1 MRPEDQ
7 QPTNGAPSQPRR
19 RRGVTRTRIIF
30 GAVFAA
36 LVIAVLSLRALSVF
50 ITDFMWFNSLD
61 FSGVWWSVLWA
72 RIGLGLLFTA
82 IAFVVIWINL
92 YLAERLSPSRRPAG
106 PQEEFLKRWHE
117 TVGKRRGWLRLGVSV
132 LLGLLV
138 GAGVSGRW
146 QEWLFFVNPVDFGFA
161 DEQFGRD
168 AGFYV
173 FRLPFLEFLVG
184 WAFAAVLVSFIF
196 AAIWH
201 YLHGGISIQG
211 RSNGS
216 SVTPQVKAHL
226 SLLLGLLALIKA
238 VGYFFDQFSL
248 TLSTRGVVD
257 GATYTDV
264 NAQLPVLRLMIIIS
278 VFSFL
283 LLVVNIWRRGFTY
296 PVIAVGL
303 WAVIAVLAGALYPAL
318 VQRFQVE
325 PSESSREAVY
335 IERNIAATRTA
346 MALDRVTLREFN
358 YEPELSAQEIVDNLA
373 TVRNVRLLDPSITQ
387 DTFQQTQGIRSF
399 YDFTDIDVDRYIID
413 GQPTQIVLSAREL
426 RATELPSTTWET
438 TRVSYTHGYGIAA
451 APANAVDTNGRP
463 AYVLGD
469 IPAVAEPGA
478 EALALTQPGLYVGE
492 GLTGYAVVG
501 ANRNEVDFLDD
512 DDVRADTRYD
522 GEDGVG
528 IGSLVRRSLFALRFA
543 EPNLLVSSEIGGESR
558 IIFYRD
564 IMERVRK
571 IAPFLSYDGDPY
583 PIVIDGGV
591 RWIVDAY
598 TTSSFFPYAQRAN
611 ASAVQRGDLRQ
622 QLNYVRNSIKVEI
635 DAYDGTMKFWI
646 IDPDDPIAQS
656 YRKQFPDLFEDG
668 QPEPEVAAHF
678 RYPEDLFRIQTDMWG
693 RYRISDPAEFYDAAG
708 AWSVAQD
715 PGNTVGV
722 TVQEIETDATG
733 QVIRRS
739 EARIPPQYLLLRLPD
754 EEAEDFVLFRPFVP
768 FSEDDSRKN
777 LEGFMI
783 AHNDPD
789 RYGEIEVYEI
799 RSDQPVDGPALFNS
813 NIQTETSISERIT
826 LLNQSGSQVR
836 SGNLLMMPVGSSL
849 LYVRP
854 LFVEATGT
862 TAVPELQLVIVGV
875 GPEVVIAETFDDA
888 LESVVDDLDINL
900 NSGTASAVVDGDEA
914 DEPSDVLDEL
924 LPGDEPDE
932 PDASDAEPDDTP
944 PDDGSLASLLAAAQA
959 AFDRADAALRRGDL
973 AGYQDAVSD
982 AERLLRRAAQLV
994 ESTDANRNARASL
1007 DNLIGRVS
1015 LASSLMSDG

>member
-1 MRPEDQ
+1 M
-7 QPTNGAPSQPRR
+7 
-19 RRGVTRTRIIF
+19 

-50 ITDFMWFNSLD
+50 VTDFMWFNSLD

-72 RIGLGLLFTA
+72 RVGLGLLFTA

-92 YLAERLSPSRRPAG
+92 FLAERLSPSKRPAG
-106 PQEEFLKRWHE
+106 PQEDFLKRWHE
-117 TVGKRRGWLRLGVSV
+117 TIGRRRGWLRLGVAL

-184 WAFAAVLVSFIF
+184 WAFAAVLVAFIF
-196 AAIWH
+196 AAVWH

-211 RSNGS
+211 RGADRN

-238 VGYFFDQFSL
+238 GGYFLDQFGL

-264 NAQLPVLRLMIIIS
+264 NAQLPVLRLMIVIS
-278 VFSFL
+278 IFSFL
-283 LLVVNIWRRGFTY
+283 LLVINIWRRGFTY

-325 PSESSREAVY
+325 PSESSREAEY
-335 IERNIAATRTA
+335 IERNIAATRSA
-346 MALDRVTLREFN
+346 MALDRVTSREFN

-373 TVRNVRLLDPSITQ
+373 TVRNVRLLDPAITQ
-387 DTFQQTQGIRSF
+387 DTFQQTQGIRTF

-426 RATELPSTTWET
+426 RATQLPSTTWET

-571 IAPFLSYDGDPY
+571 VAPFLSYDGDPY

-611 ASAVQRGDLRQ
+611 PSAVQRGDLRQ
-622 QLNYVRNSIKVEI
+622 QLNYVRNSIKIEI
-635 DAYDGTMKFWI
+635 DAYNGTMKFWI
-646 IDPDDPIAQS
+646 IDEDDPIAQS

-739 EARIPPQYLLLRLPD
+739 EARIGPQYLLLRLPD
-754 EEAEDFVLFRPFVP
+754 EDAEDFVLFRPFVP

-875 GPEVVIAETFDDA
+875 GPEVVIAETFGQA
-888 LESVVDDLDINL
+888 LELVVDDLNIDL
-900 NSGTASAVVDGDEA
+900 NAGGASAQVDGDGA

-924 LPGDEPDE
+924 LPDDEPDE
-932 PDASDAEPDDTP
+932 PGAASAPDDEPGTVQPDADEPDE
-944 PDDGSLASLLAAAQA
+944 GSVASLLAAAQA

-973 AGYQDAVSD
+973 AGYQEEVGE
-982 AERLLRRAAQLV
+982 AERLLRRAAELV
-994 ESTDANRNARASL
+994 DAAGVSRTAQASL
-1007 DNLIGRVS
+1007 RDLVDRVS
-1015 LASSLMSDG
+1015 VASSLLGGRT